1 MQLSRPGI
9 GWLFANIPPLLP
21 NHKSLNFDVS
31 YEAET
36 WTSDLA

>member
-1 MQLSRPGI
+1 MQLSLPGM

-21 NHKSLNFDVS
+21 SHSLNFDVS